1 MKDKGL
7 IIVMVVVLSI
17 IILLMIEKKKKEESG
32 WWLFDKKTPTP
43 TPPSSMAGCTNCWV
57 SSVEDGVEY
66 CRWYDNYGRNTST
79 YAGRSCTGVQ
89 SNIGFNKPKRKPWW
103 ATLFG
108 L

>member
-7 IIVMVVVLSI
+7 IVLIVVVLLI
-17 IILLMIEKKKKEESG
+17 TILLMIEKKKKEESG
-32 WWLFDKKTPTP
+32 WWLFDKKTTP